1 MIRII
6 TGPPCAG
13 KSTFVRDNALP
24 GDIVV
29 DMDLIASSLVVDD
42 IESHD
47 YSQEVR
53 RIARAARKSAV
64 REALTVGQ
72 VSRRNVWIVHTDP
85 NAEWSR
91 IYRSVNARVTVVDPG
106 RDVCLTRLAE
116 RPKGQHVL
124 TKRVIDDYYNKR

>member
-13 KSTFVRDNALP
+13 KTIFVTENSLP
-24 GDIVV
+24 GDIVI
-29 DMDLIASSLVVDD
+29 DMDLMASAMVVDN

-53 RIARAARKSAV
+53 RIARAARKAAV
-64 REALTVGQ
+64 REALPIGQ

-85 NAEWSR
+85 NPEWQR
-91 IYRSVNARVTVVDPG
+91 IYRSFNAHTTVVDPG

-124 TKRVIDDYYNKR
+124 TKRVIDDWYSKR

>member
-29 DMDLIASSLVVDD
+29 DMDLIAASLVVDD

>member
-13 KSTFVRDNALP
+13 KSTFVKDNALP
-24 GDIVV
+24 GDIVI
-29 DMDLIASSLVVDD
+29 DMDLIASSMVVDD
-42 IESHD
+42 IETHD

-53 RIARAARKSAV
+53 RIARASRKAAI
-64 REALTVGQ
+64 REALPIGQ

-85 NAEWSR
+85 DSEWQR
-91 IYRSVNARVTVVDPG
+91 IYRSFNAHTTVIDPG

-116 RPKGQHVL
+116 RPQAQHVL
-124 TKRVIDDYYNKR
+124 TKRVIDDWYGKR